1 MNYTVHQSQ
10 IRTLTQDDP
19 RFLIKDKLIV
29 APRAGFEFSQ
39 HCPRE
44 HKLIIMEAI
53 KNEWLV
59 PVANITER
67 ELIFMGLT
75 DES

>member
-1 MNYTVHQSQ
+1 
-10 IRTLTQDDP
+10 
-19 RFLIKDKLIV
+19 
-29 APRAGFEFSQ
+29 
-39 HCPRE
+39 
-44 HKLIIMEAI
+44 MEAI